1 MKQSPVSQIP
11 YLPLVLIG
19 LLVLTLVPGRYLRWT
34 DDVAEPLNAVLAPFT
49 DVGRS
54 LAAFLRP
61 AKTSDPGAG
70 DDVAL
75 SALRQ
80 ELEQFR
86 TQNLNLRTRQRQLLL
101 ELEELRRARDLN
113 PEIRDRL
120 LDFPVI
126 RTSADPSSSIM
137 KIKGGS
143 KNGIIPGVVAVYRGV
158 HLVGRITAV
167 QSLTSSLQP
176 VTDKNV
182 EPLNCVVMP
191 AENQAELI
199 DGARC
204 QVVPHPTRPD
214 LLIGDVERDADWL
227 SAIGEERLLVR
238 LSDAH
243 WPDGAQALIVGTVER
258 VFTDDATPLRL
269 RIEVRPVYHPLTRLP
284 EVTLRLPEAPAAL
297 PGTAAGDTEEEG

>member
-11 YLPLVLIG
+11 YLPLLLLA
-19 LLVLTLVPGRYLRWT
+19 LLVLTLLPGRYLRWT
-34 DDVAEPLNAVLAPFT
+34 DDLAEPLNAVLAPFT

-75 SALRQ
+75 AALRR

-86 TQNLNLRTRQRQLLL
+86 TQNLNLRASQRDL
-101 ELEELRRARDLN
+101 ELELQEVRRARDLS
-113 PEIRDRL
+113 PQSRDRL

-167 QSLTSSLQP
+167 QPLTSSLQP
-176 VTDKNV
+176 LTDKNV

-191 AENQAELI
+191 AGAQAELA

-204 QVVPHPTRPD
+204 QVVPHPTRPN

-227 SAIGEERLLVR
+227 LAVGAERLLVR

-269 RIEVRPVYHPLTRLP
+269 RVEVRPVYHPLTRLP

-297 PGTAAGDTEEEG
+297 PGPAGGDAAGGG